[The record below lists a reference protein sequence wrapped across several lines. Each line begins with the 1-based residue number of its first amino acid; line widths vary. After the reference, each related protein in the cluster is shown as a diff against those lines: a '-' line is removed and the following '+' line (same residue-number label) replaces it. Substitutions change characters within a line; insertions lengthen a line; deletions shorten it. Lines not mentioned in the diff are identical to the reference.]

1 MFLIM
6 SLPPAPT
13 STICC
18 LFILHVPPRDARL
31 IDSAE
36 PDGKVGGSSLSLL
49 LSAIQRI
56 PDTLQGRMHGSVNAG
71 SSFLIHFLILAGA
84 HPVRSS

>member
-1 MFLIM
+1 M
-6 SLPPAPT
+6 SHPPAPT

-18 LFILHVPPRDARL
+18 LFILRVSPRAAHL

-36 PDGKVGGSSLSLL
+36 PDGKVGGSPLSLL

-56 PDTLQGRMHGSVNAG
+56 PDTLQGRMHGSVNPG
-71 SSFLIHFLILAGA
+71 SSFLINFLILAGA
-84 HPVRSS
+84 HPIRSS